1 MGKRAIIGLAFVGG
15 SGWDIAHVGILK
27 VLAKT
32 NVSQARAPPFG
43 YALFQS
49 VSVRHKSAF
58 LLLVDHILSFSESLA
73 AEQITEVLKLT
84 GHP

>member
-15 SGWDIAHVGILK
+15 SERDIAHVGILK

-32 NVSQARAPPFG
+32 NVSQARAPAFG

-49 VSVRHKSAF
+49 VSVRYKSAF
-58 LLLVDHILSFSESLA
+58 LVLATMHFLFLNHLLLDKSLKC
-73 AEQITEVLKLT
+73 LN
-84 GHP
+84 